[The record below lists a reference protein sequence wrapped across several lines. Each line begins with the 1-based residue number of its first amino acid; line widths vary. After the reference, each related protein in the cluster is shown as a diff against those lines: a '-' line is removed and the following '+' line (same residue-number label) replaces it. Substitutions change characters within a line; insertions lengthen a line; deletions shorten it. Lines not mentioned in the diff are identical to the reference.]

1 MRLMTRSI
9 TTAAAIYGLAVPA
22 AHAQAPA
29 RLSLTG
35 TWVLDLA
42 KSESSNGLP
51 LSASSTLAQ
60 HGDTLI
66 IDREIATAEM
76 GVVKAHVVVGIDG
89 KPWKN
94 TISLPGV
101 GDVETSSILAWDNGV
116 LVTTT
121 RGNIGGT
128 DFVQTDRWT
137 FSADGNSLVSHQSV
151 TVDGEEVQSATLALT
166 RKP

>member
-29 RLSLTG
+29 HPSLTG
-35 TWVLDLA
+35 TWVLDLG
-42 KSESSNGLP
+42 KSEASNGLP
-51 LSASSTLAQ
+51 VSATWTMAQ

-66 IDREIATAEM
+66 ADRETATAEM

-94 TISLPGV
+94 TISQPGV

-121 RGNIGGT
+121 SGNIGGT

-137 FSADGNSLVSHQSV
+137 FGADGKSLVSQRSV
-151 TVDGEEVQSATLALT
+151 TVAGEEVQSATLAFT
-166 RKP
+166 KKP